1 MEKNYV
7 IAAQAATLD
16 KMDLTPDEL
25 LFALR
30 EFDAIWQRFEQTD
43 PIQRARE
50 AGVDYK
56 VFSGAFAMLTHAFE
70 QIYWKSDND
79 AREEVER
86 KQGGGRLP
94 EIG

>member
-43 PIQRARE
+43 PIQR
-50 AGVDYK
+50 GVC
-56 VFSGAFAMLTHAFE
+56 HANPCLRA
-70 QIYWKSDND
+70 DLL
-79 AREEVER
+79 EVR
-86 KQGGGRLP
+86 Q
-94 EIG
+94 